1 MENIKVKVC
10 GIKKENDVKMC
21 MDLGV
26 DVLGFVVEYPIPVPW
41 NLNRKEATPLLKAL
55 KPPHKSCIVTGGEPE
70 KVIELATILKPSIIQ
85 LHYRET
91 LKDTTIIANTLKKQ
105 GIEVIKT
112 VPPVAEERIFQFG
125 TEDIERI
132 VKSLCETNI
141 YGLLVDSRVP
151 SNAFGDGLE
160 LDIKFCMQVMSLST
174 KPVITAGGI
183 NPDNVCDFIKKTGT
197 KFIDVMTGVEKSPGE
212 KDKEM
217 LSRLLSLVHNI

>member
-1 MENIKVKVC
+1 MENIRVKVC
-10 GIKKENDVKMC
+10 GIKKEDDAKMC

-41 NLNRKEATPLLKAL
+41 NLSRKEAAPLLKAL
-55 KPPHKSCIVTGGEPE
+55 KLPHKSCIVTGGEPE

-91 LKDTTIIANTLKKQ
+91 LKDTILISNTLKKQ

-112 VPPVAEERIFQFG
+112 VPPVVEERIFQFG

-132 VKSLCETNI
+132 VRSLCETNI

-151 SNAFGDGLE
+151 SNAFGDGLK
-160 LDIKFCMQVMSLST
+160 LDIKFCMKVMSLST

-217 LSRLLSLVHNI
+217 LSRLLSLVHDI

>member
-1 MENIKVKVC
+1 MGNIKVKIC
-10 GIKKENDVKMC
+10 GIKKENDAKMC
-21 MDLGV
+21 MNLGV
-26 DVLGFVVEYPIPVPW
+26 DVLGFVVEYPVPVPW
-41 NLNRKEATPLLKAL
+41 NLSRQEAIPLLKIL
-55 KPPHKSCIVTGGEPE
+55 QPPHKSCIVTGGEPG

-91 LKDTTIIANTLKKQ
+91 LEDTILISNILKKW
-105 GIEVIKT
+105 GIVVIKT

-125 TEDIERI
+125 TEDIKRI

-151 SNAFGDGLE
+151 SKAFGDGLE
-160 LDIKFCMQVMSLST
+160 LDIKFCMQVMRSST

-183 NPDNVCDFIKKTGT
+183 NPDNVCSFIKKTGT
-197 KFIDVMTGVEKSPGE
+197 KFIDVMTGVERSPGE
-212 KDKEM
+212 KDKKM